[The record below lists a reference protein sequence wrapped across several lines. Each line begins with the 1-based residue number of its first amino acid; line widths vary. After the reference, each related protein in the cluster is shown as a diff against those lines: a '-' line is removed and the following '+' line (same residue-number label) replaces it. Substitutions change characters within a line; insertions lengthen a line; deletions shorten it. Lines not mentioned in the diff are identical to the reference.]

1 MSLWLCDNLCC
12 ADIDAFLRMV
22 GVPLNGALGTL
33 RRAGVPSLLCKI
45 VWGVLGWRWGGW
57 VGRWT
62 PINSSSILKGPP
74 MGSCQWLSLNLKL
87 AWILFLP
94 TNGFPFRPPFATP
107 YPSASMWG
115 SPIAPPA
122 PLSLTVPLPECFGPP
137 KIDSDQ
143 LAGALHLL
151 HLREGRLISP
161 LPSPPS
167 SPTPAPPSSPSPSTP
182 PSRAISRSSISPPR
196 PSKRSR
202 QFVRPYVRK
211 DQRCTLRDPSKVLCF
226 QVSNFWQKLQQ
237 DHDVF
242 AVQRAFREVL
252 GSLQVEEHHD
262 VLGCREC
269 KFSDLGRVTYCT
281 KSRHNKSHPYHS
293 CPAYEICC
301 T

>member
-1 MSLWLCDNLCC
+1 
-12 ADIDAFLRMV
+12 MV
-22 GVPLNGALGTL
+22 GALSNEVLGTL
-33 RRAGVPSLLCKI
+33 RRAGAPSPLYKI
-45 VWGVLGWRWGGW
+45 VWGALGWKWGEW

-62 PINSSSILKGPP
+62 PTNSSNTPKGPP
-74 MGSCQWLSLNLKL
+74 MGNCQWPSPILKL
-87 AWILFLP
+87 AWSLFLL
-94 TNGFPFRPPFATP
+94 TNGFPFRPPFATSSP
-107 YPSASMWG
+107 FASMRG
-115 SPIAPPA
+115 SPTVPPA

-137 KIDSDQ
+137 RIDSDQ

-151 HLREGRLISP
+151 HLREGRLSSP

-167 SPTPAPPSSPSPSTP
+167 SPTPAPPPSPSPSTP
-182 PSRAISRSSISPPR
+182 PSRATSRSSISPPQL
-196 PSKRSR
+196 SKRSR
-202 QFVRPYVRK
+202 RFVRPYARK
-211 DQRCTLRDPSKVLCF
+211 DQRCTPRDPSKVLRF

-252 GSLQVEEHHD
+252 GSLEVEEHHD